1 MASLTDGLLSA
12 LHYPVAR
19 ARAYYYPCYDDAR
32 ALFLRMMVR
41 HAEPDGLALDLGC
54 GKYSYAVPSRQFCR
68 QVIGMDMC
76 PALRHNT
83 WVSCRVRGDVYHIPL
98 PANSIDLIIMR
109 YVMEHL
115 ERPLAAM
122 REIARVLRPGG
133 KLLVLTPNRRHYVS
147 QIARLTPDWFHRWYL
162 GRRGYSGEDNFPTL
176 YRANTPGVLRKLA
189 ERVGLRLTELEMCEG
204 PPGYLSGFW
213 LPFLLG
219 VAYERLVNRS
229 QALAGLRIG
238 MLATLQKVS

>member
-19 ARAYYYPCYDDAR
+19 AWAHYYPCYDDAR
-32 ALFLRMMVR
+32 ALFLRMVVR
-41 HAEPDGLALDLGC
+41 HAKPDGLALDLGC
-54 GKYSYAVPSRQFCR
+54 GKYSYAMPSRQFGR

-83 WVSCRVRGDVYHIPL
+83 WVSCRVTGDVYHIPL
-98 PANSIDLIIMR
+98 PANSIDLIVMR
-109 YVMEHL
+109 FMMEHL

-133 KLLVLTPNRRHYVS
+133 KLLVLTPNRRHYVA
-147 QIARLTPDWFHRWYL
+147 QIALLTPDWFHRWYL
-162 GRRGYSGEDNFPTL
+162 GRRGHPQEVSFPTL

-189 ERVGLRLTELEMCEG
+189 ERVGLGLTELKICEG
-204 PPGYLSGFW
+204 PPGYLDVCW
-213 LPFLLG
+213 LAFLLG
-219 VAYERLVNRS
+219 VAYERLVNRF
-229 QALAGLRIG
+229 QALAGLRCS